1 MNITVCT
8 FSESSHS
15 NVLPCYN
22 ANTPPFCVEPFCHV
36 RDITVSCCIDY
47 TDKCVTGDDGI
58 DCIDKC
64 VTGDDGIDCI
74 DKCVTGDDGIDCIDK
89 CVTGDDGIDCID
101 KCVTGDDCVDYV
113 DKCVTSDDYVD
124 YIDKCVTGDDRIDNT
139 DKGVTIDDCVDYI
152 DNSNSAVLDVSK
164 DHGEILPLQEV
175 KHFKSDHPKNLIIG
189 HYNVNSIRHK
199 IYEIT
204 PLLEEQLFDILAIA
218 ETKIDDSFPHSQFH
232 VPNYKLHRQDR
243 NSHGGGIM
251 IYVNDSIPHRLLKE
265 HSGEF
270 EGIDFLTL
278 EITVKSYKWI
288 LVYIYRP
295 PRVNITFQSFPLW
308 FIWEN
313 NYR

>member
-1 MNITVCT
+1 MNVTVCT

-15 NVLPCYN
+15 SVLPCYN
-22 ANTPPFCVEPFCHV
+22 ANTPPFCCEPFCDV

-64 VTGDDGIDCI
+64 VTGDD
-74 DKCVTGDDGIDCIDK
+74 
-89 CVTGDDGIDCID
+89 
-101 KCVTGDDCVDYV
+101 CVDYV
-113 DKCVTSDDYVD
+113 DKCVTGDDYVD

-152 DNSNSAVLDVSK
+152 DNSITVDDCVDHIDKCIIGDECVDFIGKCLTGDDSAVLDVSK

-175 KHFKSDHPKNLIIG
+175 KHFKSDHPKNLIID
-189 HYNVNSIRHK
+189 HYNVNSIRHN

-204 PLLEEQLFDILAIA
+204 PLLQEQLFDILAIA

-251 IYVNDSIPHRLLKE
+251 IYVNKYRLKRKDKNKSRE
-265 HSGEF
+265 
-270 EGIDFLTL
+270 
-278 EITVKSYKWI
+278 EIFYQMKV
-288 LVYIYRP
+288 
-295 PRVNITFQSFPLW
+295 FFC
-308 FIWEN
+308 
-313 NYR
+313 